1 MSVNSTQTQGGP
13 TTAWS
18 PDSWTHCDAEKR
30 VAWPDEDALQEVTK
44 RLSRMPPLIYAGE
57 ARRLADE
64 LARVERGEA
73 FVLQAGDCAETFDE
87 FSADRVRDGLKVIL
101 QMAIVL
107 TYSAGVPTVKIGR
120 VAGQFA
126 KPRSADTEVVCG
138 ETMNTYQGDM
148 VNSRFADV
156 DARTPNPENLIRSY
170 DQATAT
176 LNLLRGFTK
185 GGFADLADVH
195 AWNRAFVASSSEGRR
210 YEAIATGIDK
220 ALELMRACGV
230 DSRSLHEVDLYASH
244 EALVLAYEQALTR
257 QDSTFGDRWYDCS
270 AHMLWIGTR
279 TKKLDHAHVEF
290 LRGVGNPLGVKI
302 DKDTEVDHV
311 LGLCERLN
319 PERTP
324 GRLTLISRMGRTA
337 IADRLPRLIAA
348 VRDAGHPVV
357 WMCDPMHGN
366 TFTSEGGLKTRRFDD
381 IFGEIAAYFDVHA
394 SLGTWPGGVH
404 LELTGDNVTECL
416 GGSDRISDEQLH
428 DVYNTACDPRLNANQ
443 SLDLAFQ
450 IGELLDGF
458 RSNL

>member
-1 MSVNSTQTQGGP
+1 MPTH

-18 PDSWTHCDAEKR
+18 PDSWIHRDAEKR
-30 VAWPDEDALQEVTK
+30 PPWPDEDALREVTK

-57 ARRLADE
+57 ARKLAAE
-64 LARVERGEA
+64 LDRVARGEA
-73 FVLQAGDCAETFDE
+73 FVLQAGDCAETFGE

-138 ETMNTYQGDM
+138 ETMYTYQGDM
-148 VNSRFADV
+148 INSRFADV
-156 DARTPNPENLIRSY
+156 EARTPDPENLIRSY
-170 DQATAT
+170 DQATST

-185 GGFADLADVH
+185 GGFADLSDVH
-195 AWNRAFVASSSEGRR
+195 EWNREFVASSSEGRR
-210 YEAIATGIDK
+210 YEAVASGIDK
-220 ALELMRACGV
+220 ALEFMRVCGV
-230 DSRSLHEVDLYASH
+230 DARSLHEVDLYASH
-244 EALVLAYEQALTR
+244 EALVLPYEQALTR
-257 QDSTFGDRWYDCS
+257 QDSTYDDRWYDCS

-279 TKKLDHAHVEF
+279 TKRLEDAHVEF
-290 LRGVGNPLGVKI
+290 LRGVGNPIGVKI
-302 DKDTEVDHV
+302 DKETEIDHV

-319 PERTP
+319 PERTS
-324 GRLTLISRMGRTA
+324 GRLTLISRMGCG
-337 IADRLPRLIAA
+337 DVGNRLPRLIEA
-348 VRDAGHPVV
+348 VRDANHPVV

-381 IFGEIAAYFDVHA
+381 IFEEISSYFTVHE
-394 SLGTWPGGVH
+394 SLGTWPGGIH

-416 GGSDRISDEQLH
+416 GGSDQISDDQLQ

-450 IGELLDGF
+450 IGELLDRF
-458 RSNL
+458 PRT